1 MTEASSQTIP
11 LPLLYIL
18 VMPGALPH
26 SAIVLHIVL
35 CMCGANEASARKG
48 HCVSCSGDR
57 AGKGRDE
64 RGERGRERRGK
75 REGTEGKE
83 GGNGG
88 ERGREQRGKR
98 EGTKGEGREERGK
111 RGRERSGRGISFCGS
126 SVK

>member
-18 VMPGALPH
+18 VMPWALPH

-64 RGERGRERRGK
+64 RGERGRERRG
-75 REGTEGKE
+75 R
-83 GGNGG
+83 
-88 ERGREQRGKR
+88 
-98 EGTKGEGREERGK
+98 GREERGK
-111 RGRERSGRGISFCGS
+111 RGREWRGKKEGTKGEGEGREREEREGTEWEGHQFLWFFSKVGFLS
-126 SVK
+126 R